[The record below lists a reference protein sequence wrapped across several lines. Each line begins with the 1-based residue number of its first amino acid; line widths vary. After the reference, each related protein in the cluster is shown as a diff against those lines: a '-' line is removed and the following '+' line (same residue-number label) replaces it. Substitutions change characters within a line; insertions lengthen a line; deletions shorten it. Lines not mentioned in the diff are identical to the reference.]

1 MADKGG
7 LRVRPYR
14 IFTEEEVKKIDEG
27 VMWTLSEVGIE
38 VNSEQA
44 WEIFKG
50 AGATTEPGSK
60 IVKLPRAMVEDAIDK
75 APSQVV
81 LHGRDSKY
89 DLYLEDSRVYF
100 GTGGTVLFILDL
112 ETGEKRKT
120 TVDDIANVGRLVD
133 ALENIHFYLLPLYPN
148 ELQKD
153 DVDINRFYAG
163 LKNTKKHIMG
173 GIYTMEGLK
182 QVIEMASMVAGGEDK
197 LREAPF
203 ISFITLVIPPLRL
216 DRLYTDLMI
225 EIARHGLPVAIPS
238 EVLAGASGPMTLAG
252 SLVVQLAESLAGI
265 TLTQLVNPGTPTIL
279 GSVASVMDMKSSAY
293 LSGAIE
299 MGLMQ
304 AGVAQMAQYYQLP
317 LYSTAGMSDSK
328 LPDIQAGYEKALTSL
343 LVGLAGA
350 NFIHDAAGPLEFC
363 MSVAYEQYVIDNEI
377 IGMVMRTVRGIEV
390 NDETLAL
397 DAIREIGPGG
407 NFLIHPNTLKHMR
420 TELFEPQVADRQL
433 RERWE
438 AAGAK
443 DARERAR
450 EIARDILLHHEP
462 HALDGELDE
471 QIQSRFPNIT
481 LSEQDEAAKLGR
493 RKILTK

>member
-1 MADKGG
+1 MAERGG
-7 LRVRPYR
+7 LKVRPYR
-14 IFTEEEVKKIDEG
+14 IFTEEEAKKIDEG
-27 VMWTLSEVGIE
+27 VRWTLSEVGIE
-38 VNSEQA
+38 VNSDQA
-44 WEIFKG
+44 WELFRQ
-50 AGATTEPGSK
+50 AGAEVEQGAK
-60 IVKLPRAMVEDAIDK
+60 IVKLPRSMVEDAIAK
-75 APSQVV
+75 APSQVI
-81 LHGRDSKY
+81 LHGRDPKH
-89 DLYLEDSRVYF
+89 DLYLEASRVYF

-120 TVDDIANVGRLVD
+120 TVDDIANVGRLID
-133 ALENIHFYLLPLYPN
+133 ALENVHFYLLPLYPN
-148 ELQKD
+148 ELDKG
-153 DVDINRFYAG
+153 DVDVNRFYAG
-163 LKNTKKHIMG
+163 IKNTKKHLMG
-173 GIYTMEGLK
+173 GIYTVEGLH
-182 QVIEMASMVAGGEDK
+182 QVIELASMVAGGEGK
-197 LREAPF
+197 LRAEPF

-225 EIARHGLPVAIPS
+225 EIARRGLPVAIPS
-238 EVLAGASGPMTLAG
+238 EVLAGATGPMTLAG

-265 TLTQLVNPGTPTIL
+265 TLAQLVNPGTPTIL
-279 GSVASVMDMKSSAY
+279 GSVASVMDMRSSAY

-304 AGVAQMAQYYQLP
+304 AGVAQMAQYYELP

-363 MSVAYEQYVIDNEI
+363 MSAAYEQYVIDDEI
-377 IGMVMRTVRGIEV
+377 IGMAMRALRGIEV

-397 DAIREIGPGG
+397 EAIKEIGPGG

-420 TELFEPQVADRQL
+420 TEIFDPQVADRQL

-438 AAGAK
+438 ERGAK

-450 EIARDILLHHEP
+450 GIAKDILLHHEP
-462 HALDGELDE
+462 GALDKELDE
-471 QIQSRFPNIT
+471 RIRKRFPNIA
-481 LSEQDEAAKLGR
+481 LQEQDEAAKLGR
-493 RKILTK
+493 RVLTE

>member
-7 LRVRPYR
+7 LTIRPYR
-14 IFTEEEVKKIDEG
+14 IFTEEEVKKVDEG

-44 WEIFKG
+44 LGIFRE
-50 AGATTEPGSK
+50 AGAAVEPGSK
-60 IVKLPRAMVEDAIDK
+60 IVKLPRAMIEDAIDK
-75 APSQVV
+75 APSRVI
-81 LHGRDSKY
+81 LHGRDPQY
-89 DLYLEDSRVYF
+89 DLYLEGTRVYF

-163 LKNTKKHIMG
+163 LKSTKKHIMG
-173 GIYTMEGLK
+173 GIYTMEGLR
-182 QVIEMASMVAGGEDK
+182 QVIEMASMVAGGEEK
-197 LREAPF
+197 LRERPF

-225 EIARHGLPVAIPS
+225 EIARNGLPVAIPS

-265 TLTQLVNPGTPTIL
+265 TLAQLVNPGTPTIL

-377 IGMVMRTVRGIEV
+377 IGMVMRAVRGIEV
-390 NDETLAL
+390 SDETLAL
-397 DAIREIGPGG
+397 DAIKEIGPGG
-407 NFLIHPNTLKHMR
+407 NFLIHPNTLRHMR

-462 HALDGELDE
+462 HALDEELDE
-471 QIQSRFPNIT
+471 QIRSRFPNIA

-493 RKILTK
+493 RRILTK

>member
-1 MADKGG
+1 MAEKGG
-7 LRVRPYR
+7 LKVRPYR
-14 IFTEEEVKKIDEG
+14 IFTAEGVEKINEG
-27 VMWTLSEVGIE
+27 VMWTLENVGIE

-44 WEIFKG
+44 WEILKE
-50 AGATTEPGSK
+50 AGAIIESGSK

-75 APSQVV
+75 APSQVI
-81 LHGRDSKY
+81 LHGRDPQY

-120 TVDDIANVGRLVD
+120 TIDDIANVGQLVD

-163 LKNTKKHIMG
+163 LKSTKKHIMG
-173 GIYTMEGLK
+173 GIYTMDGLK
-182 QVIEMASMVAGGEDK
+182 QVIELASMVAGSEDK

-203 ISFITLVIPPLRL
+203 ISFITLAIPPLRL
-216 DRLYTDLMI
+216 DRLYTDFMI

-265 TLTQLVNPGTPTIL
+265 TLAQLVNPGTPTIL

-304 AGVAQMAQYYQLP
+304 AGVAQMAQYYRLP

-363 MSVAYEQYVIDNEI
+363 MSVAYEQYVIDDEI
-377 IGMVMRTVRGIEV
+377 IGMVMRAVRGIEV

-397 DAIREIGPGG
+397 DAIKEIGPGG

-420 TELFEPQVADRQL
+420 TEIFDPQVADRRL

-438 AAGAK
+438 ETGAK
-443 DARERAR
+443 DARQRAR
-450 EIARDILLHHEP
+450 EIAKDILLHHEP
-462 HALDGELDE
+462 HALDGKLDE
-471 QIQSRFPNIT
+471 QIRSRFPNIA

-493 RKILTK
+493 RILTE